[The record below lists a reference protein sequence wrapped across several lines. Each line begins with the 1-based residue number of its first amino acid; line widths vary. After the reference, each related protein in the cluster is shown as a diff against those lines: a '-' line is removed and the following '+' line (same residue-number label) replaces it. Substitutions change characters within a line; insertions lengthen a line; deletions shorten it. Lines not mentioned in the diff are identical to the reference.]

1 MITDIDYEFIIKK
14 YRIAFARYIYKSFFP
29 IVTFIVCCIAIFI
42 ILLKLNILYPLIEI
56 MKEDGTIVLV
66 PIFGGVLFIVFILHF
81 ITAKQIIEIFRHK
94 LMALRLRKDV
104 SICVETVQDVVTFLS
119 EGGHDEKGRL
129 RTKVTY
135 YIKTQSYTA
144 KPVEK
149 YAMYRKAKSVYIVI
163 FEEYPTPDCVL
174 TCFR

>member
-1 MITDIDYEFIIKK
+1 MITDNDYEFIIKK
-14 YRIAFARYIYKSFFP
+14 YRNAFARYIYKSFFP

-66 PIFGGVLFIVFILHF
+66 PIFGGILLIVFILHF

-94 LMALRLRKDV
+94 LMSLRLRKDV

-119 EGGHDEKGRL
+119 DGGHDEKGRL

-135 YIKTQSYTA
+135 YIKTPSYTA

-149 YAMYRKAKSVYIVI
+149 YALYRKSKTVYIII

-174 TCFR
+174 TRLR